1 MKNILDSHV
10 HLDLIARHH
19 PQRIRWLK
27 ENGCSVVS
35 WSYFEGVESV
45 SRLEACLQAK
55 ADCIRTHATAG
66 LNCRYLAGIHP
77 RSMPPDLKPEQR
89 SWNRED
95 PLSSVKL
102 GLKPAMPFV
111 RAWQAE
117 RKKNIGVHT
126 PRSLCLGIGEIGLET
141 GDAKEQEVFVAQ
153 LELGRHL
160 LERKK
165 NIGVHTPRSHKRRV
179 TAILLKTLD
188 LFSDLSR
195 SLVVD
200 HCTVETIGAVI
211 DAGFWAGVTLSP
223 PKTSWPEMKRIIS
236 THAAQLDRIM
246 CNTDSG
252 STFFEDAVRFRHNDD
267 LPEALREK
275 LFYLNAS
282 TFFNLF

>member
-77 RSMPPDLKPEQR
+77 RSMPPDLKPEQIGPILEPFF
-89 SWNRED
+89 ED
-95 PLSSVKL
+95 P
-102 GLKPAMPFV
+102 
-111 RAWQAE
+111 
-117 RKKNIGVHT
+117 
-126 PRSLCLGIGEIGLET
+126 LCLGIGEIGLET

-188 LFSDLSR
+188 LFSDLSL